1 MMQQFM
7 KLPPLQKLG
16 VLAAIL
22 LVIGGGAYFILI
34 DPELGR
40 KTANEVLLAKSK
52 KELADLESTASE
64 KGLRALRAKKDRLV
78 EEDKEN
84 RKMLPTSDE
93 VPDFIESVQKD
104 AIASGLAVSRFDRL
118 KTEQHELVN
127 AIPVKMTVQGSML
140 HLISFLRIY
149 AGNERRVITLRNVL
163 IEDVGVSYSEL
174 KAVLEASKPLEDQN
188 RSVKTLEEK
197 LVASIELRHLAR
209 KKSMVRATFVAYAY
223 TWTGVKPDDG
233 AAAKKYKK
241 YRT

>member
-1 MMQQFM
+1 MMDQFM

-22 LVIGGGAYFILI
+22 VVIGGGAYFMLI

-40 KTANEVLLAKSK
+40 KAQSEITLKQK
-52 KELADLESTASE
+52 RKELADLQAKATEPQ
-64 KGLRALRAKKDRLV
+64 LRKLRGKKDRLV

-104 AIASGLAVSRFDRL
+104 AIASGLTVSRFDRL

-149 AGNERRVITLRNVL
+149 AGNDRRVITLRNIV
-163 IEDVGVSYSEL
+163 IEDVRPDYGKL
-174 KAVLEASKPLEDQN
+174 KKVLEASKPLEDQKRPN
-188 RSVKTLEEK
+188 KSPEEK
-197 LVASIELRHLAR
+197 LHAAIELRQLAR
-209 KKSMVRATFVAYAY
+209 KKSLIRATFVAYAY
-223 TWTGVKPDDG
+223 TWTGAKPEG
-233 AAAKKYKK
+233 EGPKKHKK
-241 YRT
+241 FRT

>member
-1 MMQQFM
+1 MMDQFM

-22 LVIGGGAYFILI
+22 LVFGGGVYFLAI

-40 KTANEVLLAKSK
+40 KTAKEIELKK
-52 KELADLESTASE
+52 FQKELADLKAQASE
-64 KGLRALRAKKDRLV
+64 EQLRKLRAKKDRYV

-104 AIASGLAVSRFDRL
+104 AIASGLTVSRFDRL
-118 KTEQHELVN
+118 KTEQHQLVN

-149 AGNERRVITLRNVL
+149 AGNERRVITLAEIQ
-163 IEDVGVSYSEL
+163 IEDVRPDYDALRKVL
-174 KAVLEASKPLEDQN
+174 KASKPLEEQEGA
-188 RSVKTLEEK
+188 KTVEEK
-197 LVASIELRHLAR
+197 LVESIELRELAR
-209 KKSMVRATFVAYAY
+209 KKAQVRATFVAYAY
-223 TWTGVKPDDG
+223 TWTGEKPESEG
-233 AAAKKYKK
+233 ETKHKK

>member
-1 MMQQFM
+1 MMEQFM

-22 LVIGGGAYFILI
+22 VVIAGGAYFMLI

-40 KTANEVLLAKSK
+40 RTQNEALLKKAQ
-52 KELADLESTASE
+52 KELTDLQSKASE
-64 KGLRALRAKKDRLV
+64 KGLRKLRAKKDRLV

-84 RKMLPTSDE
+84 RKMLPTSNE

-104 AIASGLAVSRFDRL
+104 AIASGLTVARFDRL
-118 KTEQHELVN
+118 KTEKTELVN

-149 AGNERRVITLRNVL
+149 AGNDRRVITLRNVL
-163 IEDVGVSYSEL
+163 IEDIKPNYSKL
-174 KAVLEASKPLEDQN
+174 KAALDASKPLEDQK
-188 RSVKTLEEK
+188 RSNKSPEEK
-197 LVASIELRHLAR
+197 LVGQIELRHLAR
-209 KKSMVRATFVAYAY
+209 KKSLVRATFVAYAY
-223 TWTGVKPDDG
+223 TWTGEKPESTSG
-233 AAAKKYKK
+233 KKIKK

>member
-1 MMQQFM
+1 MMEQFL

-22 LVIGGGAYFILI
+22 VVIGGGAYFMLI

-40 KTANEVLLAKSK
+40 KTQSEILFKK
-52 KELADLESTASE
+52 TQKELAELQAQATED
-64 KGLRALRAKKDRLV
+64 GLRKLRTAKDQLV

-84 RKMLPTSDE
+84 RKMLPTSNE

-104 AIASGLAVSRFDRL
+104 AIASGLSVSRFDRL
-118 KTEQHELVN
+118 KTERHDLVN

-149 AGNERRVITLRNVL
+149 AGNERRVITLTNIV
-163 IEDVGVSYSEL
+163 IEDVRPDHGAL
-174 KAVLEASKPLEDQN
+174 KKVLEASKPLEDQQ
-188 RSVKTLEEK
+188 RGAKTPEEK

-209 KKSMVRATFVAYAY
+209 KKSQVRATFVAYAY
-223 TWTGVKPDDG
+223 TWTGEKPDG
-233 AAAKKYKK
+233 VTVKKHKK